1 MATAKKL
8 PSGSWRCLVYSH
20 SESVLDDKGNTVYDK
35 DGKPKK
41 KRIYESFTSDD
52 PSPQGK
58 KEAEFLAA
66 QFALKKEK
74 VHKPFNLTLREA
86 IDLYIDSSDAL
97 LSPTTIQGYRK
108 IQRNAFVDIM
118 DVPIKKN
125 QQRSI

>member
-58 KEAEFLAA
+58 KKPSSLPHSLR
-66 QFALKKEK
+66 LKK
-74 VHKPFNLTLREA
+74 
-86 IDLYIDSSDAL
+86 
-97 LSPTTIQGYRK
+97 
-108 IQRNAFVDIM
+108 
-118 DVPIKKN
+118 KKFTN
-125 QQRSI
+125 RLI